1 MAPSTRSALD
11 RRWFLGRLAAVL
23 AGAALPWRPRPAQAA
38 PQEVGPYIGEIM
50 LISWNFPPKGWTFCN
65 GQLLPINQNQA
76 LYSILGTTY
85 GGDGRQ
91 TFALPDLRGR
101 VPIHMGQGPGLS
113 PRSRGERAGEPAH
126 TLILSELPSHTH
138 VARASSALG
147 SSANPSA
154 SLVPARNAAQI
165 PQWGSTVDATLGS
178 GAITSTG
185 GSQPHDNLQPY
196 LTLNYVIALTGTYPQ
211 A

>member
-50 LISWNFPPKGWTFCN
+50 LISWTFPPKGWTFCN

-85 GGDGRQ
+85 GGDGTQ

-113 PRSRGERAGEPAH
+113 PRSRGERAGESAH

-138 VARASSALG
+138 VARGSSALG
-147 SSANPSA
+147 TSANPSA
-154 SLVPARNAAQI
+154 SL
-165 PQWGSTVDATLGS
+165 
-178 GAITSTG
+178 
-185 GSQPHDNLQPY
+185 
-196 LTLNYVIALTGTYPQ
+196 
-211 A
+211 